1 MTGIALIGQGRMA
14 KAHAAAWT
22 ELGLG
27 GDISLICTP
36 RPGALLEHAPNA
48 RFVTDLEEVLR
59 DESIEIVSVCTPT
72 PSHADITIRA
82 LAAGKNVLLEKPIA
96 LTVDEALAIADAAS
110 AGSALLMVAHVVRF
124 FSGYQRLR
132 ERAESGE
139 FGRITTVAAT
149 RFSSGP
155 RGTAWLNDDAASGGV
170 LVDFGIHDFDQVNLV
185 LGTPLTVTAVPGE
198 APGLIET
205 TITYEGGGIGRVL
218 TCNEMPTGFEFS
230 SSLEVVGEAGA
241 DSFVHGSGS
250 SDAPYTRQAEYFLS
264 CLRAGAAPD
273 YCSVDD
279 AILALRVSLAA
290 RESLQGGVTV
300 TL

>member
-27 GDISLICTP
+27 ENIALICTP
-36 RPGALLEHAPNA
+36 RPGAPLEHAPNA

-59 DESIEIVSVCTPT
+59 DESIDIVSVCTPT
-72 PSHADITIRA
+72 PSHAEITVRA

-96 LTVDEALAIADAAS
+96 LTLGEAQTIAEAAFVS
-110 AGSALLMVAHVVRF
+110 SGLLMVAHVVRF

-139 FGRITTVAAT
+139 FGRIFAVTAT
-149 RFSSGP
+149 RFSAGP

-170 LVDFGIHDFDQVNLV
+170 LVDFGIHDFDQVNLF
-185 LGTPLTVTAVPGE
+185 LGTPLTVTAVAGE
-198 APGLIET
+198 TPGLIET
-205 TITYEGGGIGRVL
+205 TVTYVGGGIGRVL
-218 TCNEMPTGFEFS
+218 TCNEMPTGFAFS
-230 SSLEVVGEAGA
+230 SSLDVVGDAA
-241 DSFVHGSGS
+241 QDSFVHGSGS
-250 SDAPYTRQAEYFLS
+250 TESPYTRQAEYFLS
-264 CLRAGAAPD
+264 CLRSGVAPD
-273 YCSVDD
+273 YCSIDD
-279 AILALRVSLAA
+279 AILALRVSIAA
-290 RESLQGGVTV
+290 RESLQSGATV